1 MTHFFSSNFW
11 GFDTPTLHVDFYI
24 FVHAPLWNKSKNL
37 ILWRGV
43 YPPINP
49 PSPLLFQKSW
59 VLYLWCENKSWFSF
73 WWGLLSIADDCAVC
87 WDALRSCSLP
97 HQILWSKLCKL
108 LEWLQ
113 WMEWV
118 VEFKFK
124 SGGFEFLILFHKIK
138 IIRIYVKNC
147 IEIV

>member
-1 MTHFFSSNFW
+1 MTCFISRIFEVFLQTLYMWAFIYLYMHDYMTKVMNSFFEKGLSLPPH
-11 GFDTPTLHVDFYI
+11 TPPH
-24 FVHAPLWNKSKNL
+24 
-37 ILWRGV
+37 
-43 YPPINP
+43 
-49 PSPLLFQKSW
+49 LLQKSW